1 MSAITADDP
10 TAPAPTEGK
19 QPGRLRRSWD
29 KYWYAWAF
37 ITPVVIVMV
46 VIILWPLIQGV
57 FLSFTDASEKN
68 VAKVIGG
75 REIPATYDIVGLK
88 NYIDVLTSGTFWTI
102 FARTVV
108 WTVVNVFFHFTLG
121 MILALVIN
129 RQLKGRTIYRALLIV
144 PWAVPAFV
152 STYMWR
158 LLLTDNGLV
167 NSALQGIGL
176 SPIPWLS
183 DTNWLFISCIL
194 VNIWLGVPFMMV
206 ALLGGLQ
213 SIPNELYEA
222 AEVDGAT
229 PWQRFRHVTVP
240 GLMSVAS
247 TVILLGSIWTFNM
260 FAIIYLMASQ
270 GQRNDIAT
278 LPVYA
283 YDKAFTGIRQYAV
296 SSTYGVLILSILLVF
311 AIFYRRAL
319 AKQGEVW

>member
-1 MSAITADDP
+1 MSVITADNP
-10 TAPAPTEGK
+10 SAQVPETK
-19 QPGRLRRSWD
+19 KPGRLRQSWD

-75 REIPATYDIVGLK
+75 REIPATWDIVGLK
-88 NYIDVLTSGTFWTI
+88 NYVDVLTSSTFWII
-102 FARTVV
+102 FARTVI

-121 MILALVIN
+121 LILAVVLN
-129 RQLKGRTIYRALLIV
+129 RALAGRALYRALLIV

-158 LLLTDNGLV
+158 LMLTDTGLV
-167 NSALQGIGL
+167 NSIFTSIGL
-176 SPIPWLS
+176 PSVPWLS

-213 SIPNELYEA
+213 SIPKELYEA

-229 PWQRFRHVTVP
+229 PWQRFRFVTVP
-240 GLMSVAS
+240 GLRTVAA

>member
-1 MSAITADDP
+1 MSAITADSP
-10 TAPAPTEGK
+10 SAQVPETK
-19 QPGRLRRSWD
+19 KPGMLKRSWD

-37 ITPVVIVMV
+37 IAPVVIVMV
-46 VIILWPLIQGV
+46 VIILWPLIQGI

-68 VAKVIGG
+68 VAQVIGG

-88 NYIDVLTSGTFWTI
+88 NYVDVLTSSTFWII

-121 MILALVIN
+121 MILAIVLN
-129 RQLKGRTIYRALLIV
+129 RALRGRALYRALLIV

-158 LLLTDNGLV
+158 LMLTDTGLV
-167 NSALQGIGL
+167 NSIFTAIGL
-176 SPIPWLS
+176 PSVPWLS

-229 PWQRFRHVTVP
+229 PWQRFKYVTVP
-240 GLMSVAS
+240 GLRTVAA

-283 YDKAFTGIRQYAV
+283 YDKAFTGIRQYAI

-311 AIFYRRAL
+311 AIFYKRAL

>member
-1 MSAITADDP
+1 MSAVAADP
-10 TAPAPTEGK
+10 SAGIPEAK
-19 QPGRLRRSWD
+19 KPGRLKRSWD
-29 KYWYAWAF
+29 RYWYAWAF
-37 ITPVVIVMV
+37 ITPVVLVML
-46 VIILWPLIQGV
+46 VIILWPLIQGI
-57 FLSFTDASEKN
+57 FLSFTDATERN

-75 REIPATYDIVGLK
+75 RQIPATYDVVGLK
-88 NYIDVLTSGTFWTI
+88 NYVTVLTSSTFWVI

-108 WTVVNVFFHFTLG
+108 WTFVNVFFHFTIG
-121 MILALVIN
+121 MILAIVLN
-129 RQLKGRTIYRALLIV
+129 RTLRGRSLYRALLIV

-158 LLLTDNGLV
+158 LMLTDTGLV
-167 NSALQGIGL
+167 NSVFTAVGL
-176 SPIPWLS
+176 PSVPWLS
-183 DTNWLFISCIL
+183 DTTWLFISCIL

-213 SIPNELYEA
+213 SIPTELYEA

-229 PWQRFRHVTVP
+229 PWQRFRFVTMP
-240 GLMSVAS
+240 GLRTVAA

-260 FAIIYLMASQ
+260 FAIIYLMAAQ

-278 LPVYA
+278 LPVFA
-283 YDKAFTGIRQYAV
+283 YDLAFTGIRQYAM

-311 AIFYRRAL
+311 AVFYKRAL

>member
-1 MSAITADDP
+1 MSAITADN
-10 TAPAPTEGK
+10 APAQVPEAK
-19 QPGRLRRSWD
+19 KPGRLRRSWD

-75 REIPATYDIVGLK
+75 REIPATWDIVGLK
-88 NYIDVLTSGTFWTI
+88 NYIDVLTSSTFWII

-108 WTVVNVFFHFTLG
+108 WTVVNVFFHFTMGL
-121 MILALVIN
+121 ILAIVLN
-129 RQLKGRTIYRALLIV
+129 RALAGRALYRALLIV

-158 LLLTDNGLV
+158 LMLTDNGLV
-167 NSALQGIGL
+167 NWIFQAVGL
-176 SPIPWLS
+176 PAVPWLS

-229 PWQRFRHVTVP
+229 PWQRFRYVTMP
-240 GLMSVAS
+240 GLRTVAA

-311 AIFYRRAL
+311 AVFYKRAL

>member
-1 MSAITADDP
+1 MSAVTADSP
-10 TAPAPTEGK
+10 AAPAPEAK
-19 QPGRLRRSWD
+19 KPGRLRRSWD
-29 KYWYAWAF
+29 KHWYAWAF
-37 ITPVVIVMV
+37 ITPVVLVMV
-46 VIILWPLIQGV
+46 VIILWPLIQGI
-57 FLSFTDASEKN
+57 FLSFTDATEKN

-75 REIPATYDIVGLK
+75 RQIPATYDIVGLK
-88 NYIDVLTSGTFWTI
+88 NYIDVLTSSTFWVI

-121 MILALVIN
+121 LILALVLN
-129 RQLKGRTIYRALLIV
+129 RALTGRALYRALLIV

-158 LLLTDNGLV
+158 LMLTDNGLV
-167 NSALQGIGL
+167 NSMFGAVGL
-176 SPIPWLS
+176 PAVPWLS

-229 PWQRFRHVTVP
+229 PWQRFKYVTVP
-240 GLMSVAS
+240 GLRTVAA

-260 FAIIYLMASQ
+260 FAIIYLMAAQ

-278 LPVYA
+278 LPVFA

>member
-1 MSAITADDP
+1 MSAITADSP
-10 TAPAPTEGK
+10 SAQVPEAK
-19 QPGRLRRSWD
+19 KPGRLKRSWD

-37 ITPVVIVMV
+37 IAPVVIVMV
-46 VIILWPLIQGV
+46 VIILWPLIQGIW
-57 FLSFTDASEKN
+57 LSFTDASEKN

-75 REIPATYDIVGLK
+75 RGIAATYDIVGLK
-88 NYIDVLTSGTFWTI
+88 NYVDVLTSSTFWII

-121 MILALVIN
+121 MILAIVLN
-129 RQLKGRTIYRALLIV
+129 RALTGRALYRALLIV

-158 LLLTDNGLV
+158 LMLTDTGLV
-167 NSALQGIGL
+167 NSVFTGIGL
-176 SPIPWLS
+176 PSVPWLS

-229 PWQRFRHVTVP
+229 PWQRFKYVTVP
-240 GLMSVAS
+240 GLRTVAA

-283 YDKAFTGIRQYAV
+283 YDKAFTGIRQYAI

-311 AIFYRRAL
+311 ALFYKRAL